1 MQRLDDAAS
10 VSKEVAGNG
19 SLIFRNAP
27 YGELFDFVSKIDA
40 IFSETKF
47 QKPPILGALDSL
59 GKKQVGEPT
68 VIVFKC
74 SETRA
79 YPGIDQVRHAA
90 GERASEPADTLEG
103 VISSEYN
110 ALHEPE

>member
-27 YGELFDFVSKIDA
+27 YELFDFVSKIDA

-47 QKPPILGALDSL
+47 QKPPILGALDSWVRNKL
-59 GKKQVGEPT
+59 ENYCHR
-68 VIVFKC
+68 VFAL
-74 SETRA
+74 SE
-79 YPGIDQVRHAA
+79 YPSVPRIDQVRDAA
-90 GERASEPADTLEG
+90 GERASESADTLVR
-103 VISSEYN
+103 VISSE
-110 ALHEPE
+110 